1 MELNRRIGDNALS
14 ERKGKPWFVKLIGEM
29 TGFFALLL
37 WVAAILCVVAYY
49 IDPAKDPSN
58 LYLGIVLAAVVV
70 VTGIFSYFQ
79 NEKSENI
86 MASFKNFIPQKSKV
100 LRNGAWTQID
110 AVKLVPGDIVEVKGG
125 DRVPADIR
133 IIFSNEMKVDNSSL
147 TGESDLLLR
156 TTECS
161 CPENPLETK
170 NLAFFG
176 TMCKEGLGKGLVIQI
191 GDATVIGQIANLA
204 ATAGSVET
212 PLRKEINSFIKFI
225 SKLSFAFGVLFF
237 VLGFIVGYPF
247 ITNVIFGIGIIVAN
261 VPEGLIAIVTL
272 TLTITAKKLA
282 KKKVL
287 VKNLEAV
294 ETLGSTSCIC
304 SDKTGTLTQAKMTVR
319 HLWYDGKILKGENKQ
334 KFSQKH
340 VYEYDTESL
349 GFKTLQEVALVCSE
363 ATFNN
368 AAPQEKLEKIM
379 QIRDPSK
386 REALKK
392 KIEEDYARE
401 LEEKLWL
408 DRPTIGDASE
418 TALIKFFQPIEDIVE
433 YREKYNTTRLP
444 DGAEAKV
451 PFNSSLKYALKICTI
466 PSNDSEYCVY
476 IKGAPEKI
484 WTFCSHIYVNGEVQR
499 IDEKWQLEFNN
510 ANLSFGKQGE
520 RVLGFAKIHL
530 PKERFPQNFEF
541 CVKSHEHYNF
551 PVDSFVFAGL
561 ISIVDPPR
569 DAVPF
574 SVKKC
579 KAAGVKVIM
588 VTGDQPVTATA
599 IARQVNIITAPKTV
613 NEIAEEEGMSF
624 EQALQRSEAIVI
636 HGNMLNEAM
645 VEDDTLPEEQRG
657 LKLASW
663 LSKGQI
669 VFART
674 SPAQKLMIVEGCQKL
689 GHIVAVTGDGVND
702 SPAIKKADI
711 GIAMGI
717 TGSDV
722 AKDAADMILT
732 SDDFSAIV
740 TGIEEG
746 RRLFDNLKKAI
757 CYCLTSNTPEI
768 LPFITFILLQVPL
781 PLSTILVLCIDL
793 GTDLMPSL
801 GFPFEIGELDLMTR
815 KPRGKNDHLFCL
827 ALLMHTYFQKGIFM
841 TFGAFLSYITCLYQ
855 WGYRVDE
862 LIGMGLASGF
872 PHNNGDVYDPDHPTL
887 GNTAVSCN
895 GDTLVKIDNP
905 SEEANMPDWIFA
917 GSIHQDLRMFFLK
930 CTGGRIEATYRW
942 GDCLVRQLSP
952 FSGKA
957 VCYTTEGLKYAQTS
971 FFFSI
976 VCGQIVNTFCCKTIK
991 LSVLYQGVA
1000 NMNLIW
1006 GIAFE
1011 VTLCFCLAYLYP
1023 CNVSFGSRDV
1033 TFLHFGMPALLF
1045 EMSILIYDEIRKYL
1059 LRNWTG
1065 TPENPSWFVKWNT
1078 W

>member
-588 VTGDQPVTATA
+588 VTGD
-599 IARQVNIITAPKTV
+599 
-613 NEIAEEEGMSF
+613 
-624 EQALQRSEAIVI
+624 
-636 HGNMLNEAM
+636 
-645 VEDDTLPEEQRG
+645 
-657 LKLASW
+657 
-663 LSKGQI
+663 
-669 VFART
+669 
-674 SPAQKLMIVEGCQKL
+674 
-689 GHIVAVTGDGVND
+689 GVND